1 MPRYDFRCKECQKR
15 FTLTYPTIAAF
26 EQAKPTCPHCGSTN
40 LSRVIRRVNILTS
53 EEARLER
60 LTDPERLA
68 GLDEEDPRAMG
79 RLMRE
84 MVSEMGEE
92 ADPEMHEVI
101 ERLEAGEPP
110 EAIEQSLGLD
120 DSGEGDLGNDL

>member
-1 MPRYDFRCKECQKR
+1 MPRYDFRCKECHKR
-15 FTLTYPTIAAF
+15 FTLTYPSIAAF
-26 EQAKPTCPHCGSTN
+26 EQAQPACPHCSSAN

-60 LTDPERLA
+60 LADPDRLA
-68 GLDEEDPRAMG
+68 GWDEDDPRAMG

-84 MVSEMGEE
+84 MDNEMGEE

-101 ERLEAGEPP
+101 ERLEAGESP
-110 EAIEQSLGLD
+110 EAIEESLGLD
-120 DSGEGDLGNDL
+120 AEGGLGAEGDL

>member
-26 EQAKPTCPHCGSTN
+26 EQAQPACPHCGSTN
-40 LSRVIRRVNILTS
+40 LSRLIRRVNILTS

-60 LTDPERLA
+60 LADPDRLA
-68 GLDEEDPRAMG
+68 GLDEDDPRAMG

-120 DSGEGDLGNDL
+120 GGEEGDLGDDL